1 MASSN
6 TFTTQYVDILLTED
20 GDLDLTT
27 SSVQLTTTNT
37 LSLKQRPNL
46 RLAIWEQEWK
56 YYVEY
61 GTPWRSYLSLGIAQA
76 KSAID
81 QEVKRQIKKEV
92 DVINI
97 YNFVSTLSGRF
108 YSCSMGILTEEGT
121 FDFAVNL
128 KDDFTYQIPSYSI
141 GCDKIVEYQYWSSA
155 PYDYIIRDAVYL
167 GSYPDKGSLL
177 DPVKNSEYISVS
189 SSVLDF
195 GELKDIV
202 WTLDQPND
210 DRLNGDNDI
219 ALLGITMTSMSPQVT
234 QINEDHLNGDNIVSL
249 QSISLAV
256 TIKYTTQDQP
266 NEDRLNGDNAISLQ
280 SVTLV
285 KTL

>member
-6 TFTTQYVDILLTED
+6 TFTTQYADILLTED

-37 LSLKQRPNL
+37 LSLKQRLNL

-81 QEVKRQIKKEV
+81 QEVKRQVKKEI

-97 YNFVSTLSGRF
+97 YNFVSTLIGRF
-108 YSCSMGILTEEGT
+108 YSCSMSILTEEGT
-121 FDFAVNL
+121 FDFAANL

-155 PYDYIIRDAVYL
+155 PYDYLTRDSLTFNPLAL
-167 GSYPDKGSLL
+167 TGSML
-177 DPVKNSEYISVS
+177 DPIKEYESISVS
-189 SSVLDF
+189 YQVQSY
-195 GELKDIV
+195 GELRDVIV
-202 WTLDQPND
+202 
-210 DRLNGDNDI
+210 R
-219 ALLGITMTSMSPQVT
+219 
-234 QINEDHLNGDNIVSL
+234 
-249 QSISLAV
+249 
-256 TIKYTTQDQP
+256 TTQTEQDIFNTASVNSGWLQTYTAGVVNVYNIESNNLLNHISVDSAVLTTVVINTDQM
-266 NEDRLNGDNAISLQ
+266 ESTSILNSINITSGVI
-280 SVTLV
+280 TG
-285 KTL
+285 

>member
-37 LSLKQRPNL
+37 LSLKQRLNL

-61 GTPWRSYLSLGIAQA
+61 GTPWRSYLSLGLAQA

-81 QEVKRQIKKEV
+81 QEVKRQIKKET

-108 YSCSMGILTEEGT
+108 YSCFMGILTEEGT

-155 PYDYIIRDAVYL
+155 PYDYLHLDTVNL
-167 GSYPDKGSLL
+167 TSGPLTSSLL
-177 DPVKNSEYISVS
+177 DPIKNVESVS
-189 SSVLDF
+189 LGTAVME
-195 GELKDIV
+195 GCLKDAIDV
-202 WTLDQPND
+202 GAPLESYTTNAFSLNTGIINSAYDSYL
-210 DRLNGDNDI
+210 RLGESYTTSGYNLTAGTI
-219 ALLGITMTSMSPQVT
+219 ITYLTVT
-234 QINEDHLNGDNIVSL
+234 TNEDES
-249 QSISLAV
+249 
-256 TIKYTTQDQP
+256 YTTSGY
-266 NEDRLNGDNAISLQ
+266 NLTAGTI
-280 SVTLV
+280 T
-285 KTL
+285 TT